1 MQEFLTI
8 AAMLITLAA
17 VGSQSQAQTGAKV
30 CQVPV
35 VSASWFGC

>member
-17 VGSQSQAQTGAKV
+17 VGSQGQAQTGAKV
-30 CQVPV
+30 CQVSA
-35 VSASWFGC
+35 VSTSLFSC